1 MNVKK
6 PINALNITQFLS
18 AFADSAIIIII
29 AFMMK
34 ESLGTNDDHNPYIFL
49 VETFFLFAYVLF
61 APFVGTFA
69 DRNAKSRVLF
79 TGNTVKVIGI
89 LLLIIGFSPALSY
102 GVIGLGAAIYGPA
115 KYGILKELTTGNK
128 ELLDANGK
136 LEGFTILAIILG
148 TVVGGIL
155 ASHSFFGKILCL
167 AIYCLSVLLALRIPV
182 KEGNKHLHYK
192 KEALQFFQDV
202 KFSFQNPRLNFT
214 LVGSG
219 AFWMISV
226 VIKNALFLWI
236 PLHLGIKSGFPLS
249 LIIGMTAIGIVIGSL
264 LAKKYTSVE
273 KFYRA
278 NFYGLVV
285 AGLAIIFPLIYGH
298 NLFAQIIVCL
308 VLLALG
314 VFAGLFIIPLNA
326 TLQEE
331 GSGTLGVGKTIA
343 VQNFVDNLT
352 MLFGTYSV
360 YLLNSRYGFSVTTSL
375 VLFACIYLLFILY
388 LSYKSKKWS
397 QSSLGVHSG
406 VSK

>member
-1 MNVKK
+1 MLIQK
-6 PINALNITQFLS
+6 PINSLNITQFLS
-18 AFADSAIIIII
+18 AFADSVIIIII
-29 AFMMK
+29 AFMLK

-49 VETFFLFAYVLF
+49 VETFFLFSYVLF

-69 DRNAKSRVLF
+69 DRNAKSKVLF

-89 LLLIIGFSPALSY
+89 LLLILGFNSALSY

-115 KYGILKELTTGNK
+115 KYGILKELTKGNK

-155 ASHSFFGKILCL
+155 SSYSGFGKFFCL
-167 AIYCLSVLLALRIPV
+167 GIYILSVLLALKIPA
-182 KEGNKHLHYK
+182 KEGNKQLNYQ

-202 KFSFQNPRLNFT
+202 KFAFQNPRLSFT
-214 LVGSG
+214 LVGGG

-264 LAKKYTSVE
+264 LAKKYTSIE

-278 NFYGLVV
+278 NIYGFVV

-298 NLFAQIIVCL
+298 HVVAQIFVCI
-308 VLLALG
+308 LLLG
-314 VFAGLFIIPLNA
+314 LGIFAGLFIIPLNA

-343 VQNFVDNLT
+343 VQNFVNNT
-352 MLFGTYSV
+352 MMLFGTYTV
-360 YLLNSRYGFSVTTSL
+360 YLLNTRYGFSVTTSL
-375 VLFACIYLLFILY
+375 VTFGFIYFLLIIL
-388 LSYKSKKWS
+388 LSYQSKKF
-397 QSSLGVHSG
+397 
-406 VSK
+406 K